1 MKKFLTITFCLL
13 AALCRAQLLIQ
24 SGAGFYPTGP
34 VSIVLQDMDMIN
46 NGSITGTLG
55 NETFVFSGN
64 SSNSISG
71 TANTAFKN
79 LKINKTAGQT
89 LTLNRN
95 VQIGT
100 AVMMVSGNIDI
111 GIYILGLAEGAA
123 LSGESDVSK
132 IMSSSPS
139 GYLYYNSVL
148 NAPNNQEPG
157 KLGLVITSQANIGST
172 TIRRHHIAQPIG
184 SGQSSI
190 SRYYEV
196 FPTNNSGLNATLK
209 FKYLDSELNGLNE
222 STLTL
227 WKQVGASAYTDQGA
241 ESRDVVANFVQK
253 SGINS
258 FSNWT
263 LATSSGPLPVR
274 LITFTAKSMEQNS
287 IQLEWETEMESNFK
301 EFEIQRSSNPQTGFL
316 RLASVRSLSAESV
329 KGTYHFLDNA
339 PEPGVLYYYR
349 LKMIDIDESYAYSKI
364 VTGVAQGQDPVNV
377 FPNPATTSIQIHA
390 KDPVERIELL
400 TLSGKILLDQEA
412 NPTGNKLDLPQLTSG
427 NYLLRVL
434 LKNGRTVV
442 RQVLITK

>member
-46 NGSITGTLG
+46 NGSIIGTLG

-64 SSNSISG
+64 SSNGISG
-71 TANTAFKN
+71 TASTAFKN
-79 LKINKTAGQT
+79 LKINKTAGQK

-95 VQIGT
+95 VQVGS

-184 SGQSSI
+184 IGQSSI

-263 LATSSGPLPVR
+263 FATSSGPLPVR

-316 RLASVRSLSAESV
+316 RLASVRSLSAESG

-349 LKMIDIDESYAYSKI
+349 LKMIDNDESYAHSKM
-364 VTGVAQGQDPVNV
+364 VTGVAQGQDAVNV
-377 FPNPATTSIQIHA
+377 FPNPATTSIQIHT

-412 NPTGNKLDLPQLTSG
+412 NPTGNKLTLPQLTSG

>member
-1 MKKFLTITFCLL
+1 MKKFLTIVFCLS

-24 SGAGFYPTGP
+24 SGAGFYPTGS
-34 VSIVLQDMDMIN
+34 VNIVLQDMDMIN
-46 NGSITGTLG
+46 NGSITATLG

-71 TANTAFKN
+71 TAHTVFKN

-95 VQIGT
+95 VQIGN

-111 GIYILGLAEGAA
+111 GVYILGLAEGAA

-227 WKQVGASAYTDQGA
+227 WKQEGASAYTDQGA
-241 ESRDVVANFVQK
+241 ESRDVNTNFVQK

-274 LITFTAKSMEQNS
+274 LITFTAKSMEKNS
-287 IQLEWETEMESNFK
+287 IQLDWETEMESNFK
-301 EFEIQRSSNPQTGFL
+301 EFEIQRSSDPKTDFL
-316 RLASVRSLSAESV
+316 RLSSVGSHSGKSG
-329 KGTYHFLDNA
+329 KGTYYFLDDT
-339 PEPGVLYYYR
+339 PQPGLLYYYR

-364 VTGVAQGQDPVNV
+364 VTGIAQGQDPVNV
-377 FPNPATTSIQIHA
+377 FPNPATTWIQIHA

-400 TLSGKILLDQEA
+400 TISGRTLLDQEA
-412 NPTGNKLDLPQLTSG
+412 NPIGNKLDLPQLAPG

-442 RQVLITK
+442 RQVLINK